1 MAINFYPNR
10 EQLSREIEQSVATN
24 SVEVLLGF
32 CRCCIYNI
40 FEKSTIVTECLKCGV
55 QLGIVKIANKGKN
68 SSVSDFEFLG
78 VC

>member
-10 EQLSREIEQSVATN
+10 EQLSKEVEQQVTAGN
-24 SVEVLLGF
+24 VDMLLGL

-40 FEKSTIVTECLKCGV
+40 FEESTIVTECLRCGI
-55 QLGIVKIANKGKN
+55 QRGLLKIADKRKVQ
-68 SSVSDFEFLG
+68 SVMDLDYLG